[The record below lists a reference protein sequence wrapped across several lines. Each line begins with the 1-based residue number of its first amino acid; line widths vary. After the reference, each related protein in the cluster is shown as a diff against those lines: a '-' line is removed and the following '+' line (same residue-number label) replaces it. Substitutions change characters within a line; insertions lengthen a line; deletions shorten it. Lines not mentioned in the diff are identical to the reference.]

1 MSEDPFADTETTQE
15 EILAATYRALCTEG
29 YADITIKSIG
39 EQFEKSPSLIYR
51 HYEGKDDLVRS
62 CLEYLL
68 EGFESQHTSG
78 EFEKPREELDEFVT
92 SMTTTDHTDEERQ
105 FMATLVA
112 LRGRGVTDEEYRQ
125 LFTRSD
131 TIVKSHLA
139 SIIQSG
145 INMGEFQQC
154 NPESVADAL
163 LAILIGVSTR
173 QATSMSDEW
182 VADVRSEVD
191 EYLKLRVYAE

>member
-92 SMTTTDHTDEERQ
+92 SMTATDLDDEERQ

-112 LRGRGVTDEEYRQ
+112 LRARGVTDEEYRQ

-131 TIVKSHLA
+131 AILKSHLV
-139 SIIQSG
+139 SIIESG
-145 INMGEFQQC
+145 IDTGEFQQC
-154 NPESVADAL
+154 TPESVAETL
-163 LAILIGVSTR
+163 LAILSGVSTR

-182 VADVRSEVD
+182 VTGVRSEVN

>member
-1 MSEDPFADTETTQE
+1 MAEDPFADAATTQE
-15 EILAATYRALCTEG
+15 EILGATYRALCTDG

-68 EGFESQHTSG
+68 EGFESQQTSG
-78 EFEKPREELDEFVT
+78 ELENPQEQLEEFVT
-92 SMTTTDHTDEERQ
+92 SMLSTELDDEERQ

-112 LRGRGVTDEEYRQ
+112 LRARGVTNEEYRK

-131 TIVKSHLA
+131 TILRSHLV

-145 INMGEFQQC
+145 INTGEFQEC
-154 NPESVADAL
+154 DPESVAETL
-163 LAILIGVSTR
+163 LSILSGVSTR

-182 VADVRSEVD
+182 VTDVHSEVE
-191 EYLKLRVYAE
+191 EYLTLRVYAE